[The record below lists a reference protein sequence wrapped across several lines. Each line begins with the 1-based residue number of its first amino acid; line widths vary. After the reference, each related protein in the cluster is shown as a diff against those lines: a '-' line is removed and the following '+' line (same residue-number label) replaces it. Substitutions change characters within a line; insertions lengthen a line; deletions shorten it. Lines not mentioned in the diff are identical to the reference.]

1 MIAQT
6 RDIKVMTYNL
16 MYYKDLSAPCTQSLS
31 FAQKDAA
38 FKTVFK
44 AVNPDLMCVNEL
56 VGFSDNSGAQSILT
70 NVINTD
76 GETNFTTAAY
86 TNNGFSS
93 ITNMLFYD
101 STLFALDKQDYITHA
116 LNNQALVRVID
127 FYRLYFKDPAL
138 KLGADTVFFTVVSC
152 HLKAGNS
159 GPDRNEREDAIQAVM
174 DHLTNDVADE
184 NVILMGDLNV
194 YGSGE
199 GAYQE
204 LVNYSVA
211 SERFADPG
219 VAGSWNNN
227 NTFAILHTQST
238 HSSSSGCYS
247 GGGLDDRFDMVLHSQ
262 AINNGTA
269 GMTYKL
275 NSMKAVGNDGAHFN
289 QSINAG
295 TNSAVGSTVANALYD
310 FSDHLPVISEFSIAL
325 SDISIA
331 ENHLS
336 ELEISNPVARYL
348 SINGINRDLRTIQ
361 LYDITGI
368 PVLSLG
374 LDHESSYIEW
384 DLGSIKNGI
393 YILEL
398 QDTHGNR
405 RVEKI
410 LKHAE

>member
-1 MIAQT
+1 
-6 RDIKVMTYNL
+6 
-16 MYYKDLSAPCTQSLS
+16 MYYKDLSAPCSQSLS

-44 AVNPDLMCVNEL
+44 AVDPDLMCVNEL
-56 VGFSDNSGAQSILT
+56 VGFSDNSGAKSILT

-76 GETNFTTAAY
+76 GETNFTHAAY
-86 TNNGFSS
+86 SNNGFSS

-101 STLFALDKQDYITHA
+101 STLFGLDNQDYITHA
-116 LNNQALVRVID
+116 LNNQSLVRVID
-127 FYRLYFKDPAL
+127 FYRLFIKDPAL

-159 GPDRNEREDAIQAVM
+159 GPDRNEREDAIQAAM
-174 DHLTNDVADE
+174 DYLTNDVADE

-194 YGSGE
+194 YSSAE

-211 SERFADPG
+211 SERFVDPG

-227 NTFAILHTQST
+227 NTYAILHTQST

-247 GGGLDDRFDMVLHSQ
+247 GGGLDDRFDLVLHSQ
-262 AINNGTA
+262 AINSGTA

-295 TNSAVGSTVANALYD
+295 TNSAVGSVVANALYD
-310 FSDHLPVISEFSIAL
+310 FSDHLPVIAEYSISL
-325 SDISIA
+325 SDIAIA
-331 ENHLS
+331 ENALS
-336 ELEISNPVARYL
+336 EIYVANPVNQYL
-348 SINGINRDLRTIQ
+348 HIGGLSREVTAIG
-361 LYDITGI
+361 LYDITGM
-368 PVLSLG
+368 PVLHLSLNNDSPT
-374 LDHESSYIEW
+374 LDW
-384 DLGSIKNGI
+384 NLGTLQDGI
-393 YILEL
+393 YLIEF
-398 QDTHGNR
+398 QDNQGNR
-405 RVEKI
+405 LVEKI